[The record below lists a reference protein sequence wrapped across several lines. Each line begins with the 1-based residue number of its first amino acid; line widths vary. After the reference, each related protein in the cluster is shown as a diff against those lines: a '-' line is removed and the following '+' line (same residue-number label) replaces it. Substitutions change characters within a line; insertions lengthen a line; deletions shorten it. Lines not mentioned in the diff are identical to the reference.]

1 METITLNEQA
11 NYRLMEISKTK
22 DYFEAEIRYKQIL
35 TNRLSK
41 CITCFDYTD
50 KVLTVFFF
58 TFFSGANIFPHVKTK
73 KRLLGLITS
82 VFYLLFCLG
91 SGVVKKLFMKHKKG
105 RKIYLFEIALFG
117 QKQTRLY

>member
-41 CITCFDYTD
+41 CITCFDYKD
-50 KVLTVFFF
+50 KVLTVFF
-58 TFFSGANIFPHVKTK
+58 
-73 KRLLGLITS
+73 
-82 VFYLLFCLG
+82 LLFLAEQIYFHM
-91 SGVVKKLFMKHKKG
+91 SKQKKDC
-105 RKIYLFEIALFG
+105 
-117 QKQTRLY
+117 